1 MVATL
6 LLPSPAQAAAPDS
19 PAVPYSN
26 PLVNQRADPHIFKH
40 TDGFYYFTATV
51 PEYDR
56 IVLRRAATI
65 QALSTA
71 PETVIW
77 TKHAT
82 GEMGAH
88 IWAPEIHFIDGKW
101 YVYFAAGRADDVW
114 KIRMHVLESS
124 AANPLTGGW
133 AEKGQIKTPMD
144 SFALDATTFVVNGS
158 RYLSWAQQDPGIN
171 SNSNLYIAKMV
182 NPWTISGTPVRL
194 SVPTYG
200 WETAGYRVNEGPA
213 LIQHGGKVFMTY
225 SASATDSNYCL
236 GMLTASA
243 TGNLLD
249 PAAWSKSA
257 TPVFA
262 TNAATGQYG
271 PGHNSFTTSEDN
283 RSDVLVYHDRNYK
296 DIAGDPLND
305 PNRRTR
311 VQKVYWNADGT
322 PNFGIPVADGATP
335 KRLSSFNF
343 PNHYIRHWE
352 FRGKLESNVSNL
364 ADSQFRTVSGL
375 TGSGTVSLESANFPG
390 HYLRARNGEV
400 WVDKNDGTTAFADG
414 ATFYQRPGLADAASG
429 VSYEAYRLPGQY
441 VRHFNFLLYA
451 QSVGTTTA
459 NQDATFYQQ

>member
-56 IVLRRAATI
+56 IVLRRATTI

-133 AEKGQIKTPMD
+133 IEKGQIKTPMD

-171 SNSNLYIAKMV
+171 SNSNLYIARMV
-182 NPWTISGTPVRL
+182 NPWTIGGTPVRL
-194 SVPTYG
+194 SAPTYS
-200 WETAGYRVNEGPA
+200 WETVGYRVNEGPA

-311 VQKVYWNADGT
+311 VQKVYWKADGT
-322 PNFGIPVADGATP
+322 PDFGIPVADGATP

-343 PNHYIRHWE
+343 PDRFIRHWE

-375 TGSGTVSLESANFPG
+375 TGSATVSLESANFPG
-390 HYLRARNGEV
+390 YYLRARNGEV
-400 WVDKNDGTTAFADG
+400 WVEKNDGTAAFADA

-441 VRHFNFLLYA
+441 VRHFNFLLYV
-451 QSVGTTTA
+451 QNVGTTTA
-459 NQDATFYQQ
+459 DQDATFYQQ